1 MNNNVSATN
10 GLDRQSAG
18 LSQSG
23 PGGEKRIPQL
33 GNNAMFNLYP
43 SLLSGDAQPPK
54 SRYVP
59 PHLRGSR
66 GGGGGGDREVAPRFS
81 EERNLGGGG
90 GRGGQRGGRGEW
102 DESRGAYRRDDRAN
116 RGQ

>member
-23 PGGEKRIPQL
+23 PGGENQSLVR
-33 GNNAMFNLYP
+33 MSLYP
-43 SLLSGDAQPPK
+43 AFFLSGDSQPPK

-59 PHLRGSR
+59 PHLRGR
-66 GGGGGGDREVAPRFS
+66 GGGGDREVPPRFS
-81 EERNLGGGG
+81 EERNFGGGGGGG
-90 GRGGQRGGRGEW
+90 GRGGRGGDRGQW
-102 DESRGAYRRDDRAN
+102 DEARGAYRRDDRGH